1 MFWTNGMT
9 FGKLGRKLLP
19 KVSMPVPR
27 PLFRLWLAC
36 LAPLGAGAAW
46 AADPPV
52 TPVYAELLRLHDLAQ
67 SDRQGAMDKLQALH
81 DHMPASATL
90 NDRSKTLNTLVNFYV
105 DAHDQRAR
113 RYIDELAELGA
124 REHDLQSELW
134 AQNYRARVL
143 SLFDSRH
150 AECVRVVEA
159 ALARDD
165 GAVHRTSA
173 AMHDTAAM
181 CYQEQG
187 DMKSA
192 LQHQKAALGLLDGH
206 GKTDEFHRAIAM
218 NNIAVLYTLM
228 GDYREAL
235 DYNLQAQAVA
245 DAQDAR
251 AMKGTLAQS
260 RCVLYERL
268 QQPAQSERA
277 CGQALALARQVG
289 DKWLEV
295 QVQTV
300 RSHAAWKAGRYTE
313 CLRLA
318 EGALALLPGGADA
331 SDGAGLRA
339 DIGLCHIGMGA
350 VRQGDGEVRAA
361 LALYRTGKED
371 QSVTDLL
378 DSLAT
383 AYERAGLFRDAAAAL
398 RELGKLKEDAARRA
412 LDRATLKIRSEFEF
426 AARQKEIVALREKTR
441 LQQAELRNGDLE
453 LALGVAV
460 ALLVGMIGF
469 FKFRDKERSRRLALH
484 ENHKKSQFMAEAA
497 HDLRQPMQAIGNL
510 LAAARH
516 ALDRGDV
523 DKGHALIGT
532 MQQAIDAMRSSFD
545 AVLDL
550 SRLES
555 GAIVADYGVFDLGAL
570 VAETVR
576 ALRPLGTPHAVTIR
590 LRLRAGQHLPVYS
603 DRQMLA
609 RVLANLLS
617 NAIKYGDPGRPGGA
631 VVLVGVVRL
640 RHHCRIDIVD
650 NGVGIP
656 AALQKDIFKPFFQVD
671 NQGRDRNRGI
681 GLGLSIVASSLALL
695 ERHSLKLRSRPGAGS
710 RFSVSVP
717 RAAAGIAAA
726 PVAAPV
732 RATAAADV
740 AGLYVLYVEDDA
752 LVRQSTGLLLREYGV
767 RYEAV
772 GSLAE
777 LETLLPG
784 LERMPD
790 LVLTDYVLSDG
801 RTARDVMRMVAR
813 EFETTLPVIV
823 LTGENVALTLADGL
837 EYATV
842 MRKPVAAATLLAAIR
857 TACGA
862 ASPLSAA
869 AAAR

>member
-1 MFWTNGMT
+1 MP
-9 FGKLGRKLLP
+9 KL
-19 KVSMPVPR
+19 SMSLSR
-27 PLFRLWLAC
+27 SLFRLWFAC
-36 LAPLGAGAAW
+36 LAPLAAGAAW

-52 TPVYAELLRLHDLAQ
+52 TPVYAELLRLRDLAQ
-67 SDRQGAMDKLQALH
+67 SDLPAAMTQLQALH

-90 NDRSKTLNTLVNFYV
+90 NDRSKTLNTLINFYV

-113 RYIDELAELGA
+113 HYIDELAALGA

-150 AECVRVVEA
+150 AECVQLVEA

-165 GAVHRTSA
+165 GAVHRTGA

-187 DMKSA
+187 DVKSA
-192 LQHQKAALGLLDGH
+192 LQHQIAALGLLDGH
-206 GKTDEFHRAIAM
+206 GKTDEFHRAVAM

-245 DAQDAR
+245 EAQDAR
-251 AMKGTLAQS
+251 AMQGTLARS

-268 QQPAQSERA
+268 QQPAQADRA

-289 DKWLEV
+289 DKWVEA
-295 QVQTV
+295 QTQGI
-300 RSHAAWKAGRYTE
+300 RSHAAWKAGRYAE

-318 EGALALLPGGADA
+318 EGALALLPGSTDA
-331 SDGAGLRA
+331 SDSAGLRA
-339 DIGLCHIGMGA
+339 DIGLCRIGMGA
-350 VRQGDGEVRAA
+350 VQQGDDEVRAA
-361 LALYRTGKED
+361 LALYRAGKED
-371 QSVTDLL
+371 QSVIDLL
-378 DSLAT
+378 DSLAA
-383 AYERAGLFRDAAAAL
+383 AYERAGLFREAAAAL
-398 RELGKLKEDAARRA
+398 RELGKLKEDAAQRA
-412 LDRATLKIRSEFEF
+412 LDRATLKVRSEFEF
-426 AARQKEIVALREKTR
+426 TARQKEIAALREKTR

-460 ALLVGMIGF
+460 ALLVGMIGV
-469 FKFRDKERSRRLALH
+469 FKFRDKERSRRRALQ

-523 DKGHALIGT
+523 DKGRALIGT
-532 MQQAIDAMRSSFD
+532 MQEATGVMRSSFD

-555 GAIVADYGVFDLGAL
+555 GAIVADYSVFDLGEL

-576 ALRPLGTPHAVTIR
+576 SLRPLSAPHAVTIR
-590 LRLRAGQHLPVYS
+590 LRLRAGRALAVHS

-617 NAIKYGDPGRPGGA
+617 NAIKYGDPQRPGGA
-631 VVLVGVVRL
+631 VVLVSVVRL
-640 RHHCRIDIVD
+640 RHECRVDIVD

-656 AALQKDIFKPFFQVD
+656 AALQKDVFKPFFQVD

-717 RAAAGIAAA
+717 RAAAGAAPA

-732 RATAAADV
+732 PATAADV
-740 AGLYVLYVEDDA
+740 AGLYVLYVEDDG
-752 LVRQSTGLLLREYGV
+752 LVRQSTALLLREYGV
-767 RYEAV
+767 RYEAA

-790 LVLTDYVLSDG
+790 LVLTDYALPDG
-801 RTARDVMRMVAR
+801 RTARDVVRAVAR
-813 EFETTLPVIV
+813 EFDTALPVIV
-823 LTGENVALTLADGL
+823 LTGESAPVTLADGL
-837 EYATV
+837 EHATV
-842 MRKPVAAATLLAAIR
+842 LRKPVAAATLLATIR
-857 TACGA
+857 AACGA
-862 ASPLSAA
+862 APSLSAA
-869 AAAR
+869 AAVR